1 MKKEMKQVLW
11 VVALFVILMTATG
24 NLVSA
29 AGFDWS
35 DDTFGNACKK
45 VYSVSFRSGGGASSA
60 IYKKLEKKQKYGSMI
75 TIPKVPQV
83 PAGYQAEGWSLKKG
97 GAEARYKPGKKYFV
111 KRNVTFYAV
120 IKKKNNP
127 KLILHRNDGDIYKI
141 IQAPSGKLKLPV
153 MANEENYTFLGWSTR
168 AGQKTAPR
176 YEAGQVITV
185 SGTMHLYAVRFWRY
199 QEPNLVRNS
208 FHYPEN
214 YERIIFVG
222 DSRTEG
228 IRDAVG
234 DDSVWSC
241 LSGKGYDWMV
251 QTGVPQIEDEI
262 EKNTAIIFLMGVND
276 PFNVNNYIN
285 YINEKAYEWAAIG
298 AQTYFVSVG
307 PVEKDPYITNAQIES
322 FNTSMENNLSGVKY
336 IDVYTHL
343 VENGY
348 ATVDGLHYPAN
359 VSIEIYNYILENL
372 EEVRSGIWG

>member
-45 VYSVSFRSGGGASSA
+45 VYSVSFRSGGGVSSA
-60 IYKKLEKKQKYGSMI
+60 IYEKLEKKQKYGSMI

-185 SGTMHLYAVRFWRY
+185 
-199 QEPNLVRNS
+199 
-208 FHYPEN
+208 
-214 YERIIFVG
+214 I
-222 DSRTEG
+222 
-228 IRDAVG
+228 
-234 DDSVWSC
+234 
-241 LSGKGYDWMV
+241 
-251 QTGVPQIEDEI
+251 
-262 EKNTAIIFLMGVND
+262 
-276 PFNVNNYIN
+276 
-285 YINEKAYEWAAIG
+285 
-298 AQTYFVSVG
+298 
-307 PVEKDPYITNAQIES
+307 
-322 FNTSMENNLSGVKY
+322 
-336 IDVYTHL
+336 
-343 VENGY
+343 
-348 ATVDGLHYPAN
+348 
-359 VSIEIYNYILENL
+359 
-372 EEVRSGIWG
+372 

>member
-1 MKKEMKQVLW
+1 MIGCTGCGSSGEKEGQAEAAGPSKPSKAPEIAQEMPEEVT
-11 VVALFVILMTATG
+11 VVRPSVTPSLSPEPTAVAAS
-24 NLVSA
+24 VSA
-29 AGFDWS
+29 
-35 DDTFGNACKK
+35 
-45 VYSVSFRSGGGASSA
+45 VSATPKISSMTE
-60 IYKKLEKKQKYGSMI
+60 ISTTPVVSI
-75 TIPKVPQV
+75 TPTSEI
-83 PAGYQAEGWSLKKG
+83 
-97 GAEARYKPGKKYFV
+97 
-111 KRNVTFYAV
+111 T
-120 IKKKNNP
+120 
-127 KLILHRNDGDIYKI
+127 
-141 IQAPSGKLKLPV
+141 QAPTITPAKRKPEQSSEEGTLSRPDHPDTVTNDKL
-153 MANEENYTFLGWSTR
+153 
-168 AGQKTAPR
+168 
-176 YEAGQVITV
+176 
-185 SGTMHLYAVRFWRY
+185 
-199 QEPNLVRNS
+199 
-208 FHYPEN
+208 
-214 YERIIFVG
+214 IFVG

-336 IDVYTHL
+336 IDVYTYL

>member
-1 MKKEMKQVLW
+1 MPEEVT
-11 VVALFVILMTATG
+11 VVRPSITPSLSPEPTA
-24 NLVSA
+24 VSA
-29 AGFDWS
+29 
-35 DDTFGNACKK
+35 
-45 VYSVSFRSGGGASSA
+45 SVTAASATPEIS
-60 IYKKLEKKQKYGSMI
+60 SMTEISTTPVVSI
-75 TIPKVPQV
+75 TPLPEMSPVP
-83 PAGYQAEGWSLKKG
+83 
-97 GAEARYKPGKKYFV
+97 
-111 KRNVTFYAV
+111 T
-120 IKKKNNP
+120 IT
-127 KLILHRNDGDIYKI
+127 
-141 IQAPSGKLKLPV
+141 QAPTITPAKRKSEQTSEEGTLSRPDHPDTVTNDKL
-153 MANEENYTFLGWSTR
+153 
-168 AGQKTAPR
+168 
-176 YEAGQVITV
+176 
-185 SGTMHLYAVRFWRY
+185 
-199 QEPNLVRNS
+199 
-208 FHYPEN
+208 
-214 YERIIFVG
+214 IFVG

-348 ATVDGLHYPAN
+348 DTVDGLHYPAN

>member
-1 MKKEMKQVLW
+1 MQCKGKQQSNCCTLPTHVLFKEVY
-11 VVALFVILMTATG
+11 
-24 NLVSA
+24 NLVI
-29 AGFDWS
+29 
-35 DDTFGNACKK
+35 
-45 VYSVSFRSGGGASSA
+45 FR
-60 IYKKLEKKQKYGSMI
+60 KEKKGIRRFGLILICMI
-75 TIPKVPQV
+75 MIGCTGCGNSEEKAQ
-83 PAGYQAEGWSLKKG
+83 QAETAGPSKPSGVPETVQEMTEEVTVVRPSITPSLSPEST
-97 GAEARYKPGKKYFV
+97 AVSTSVTEASATPEINSMTEISTTPV
-111 KRNVTFYAV
+111 VSITPPPEMSPV
-120 IKKKNNP
+120 PTIT
-127 KLILHRNDGDIYKI
+127 
-141 IQAPSGKLKLPV
+141 QAPTITPAKRKSEQSSEEGTLSRPDHPDTVTNDKL
-153 MANEENYTFLGWSTR
+153 
-168 AGQKTAPR
+168 
-176 YEAGQVITV
+176 
-185 SGTMHLYAVRFWRY
+185 
-199 QEPNLVRNS
+199 
-208 FHYPEN
+208 
-214 YERIIFVG
+214 IFVG

-307 PVEKDPYITNAQIES
+307 PVEKDPYITNEQIES

-348 ATVDGLHYPAN
+348 DTVDGLHYPAN

>member
-11 VVALFVILMTATG
+11 VVALFVILMTVTG

-141 IQAPSGKLKLPV
+141 I
-153 MANEENYTFLGWSTR
+153 
-168 AGQKTAPR
+168 
-176 YEAGQVITV
+176 
-185 SGTMHLYAVRFWRY
+185 
-199 QEPNLVRNS
+199 
-208 FHYPEN
+208 
-214 YERIIFVG
+214 
-222 DSRTEG
+222 
-228 IRDAVG
+228 
-234 DDSVWSC
+234 
-241 LSGKGYDWMV
+241 
-251 QTGVPQIEDEI
+251 
-262 EKNTAIIFLMGVND
+262 
-276 PFNVNNYIN
+276 
-285 YINEKAYEWAAIG
+285 
-298 AQTYFVSVG
+298 
-307 PVEKDPYITNAQIES
+307 
-322 FNTSMENNLSGVKY
+322 
-336 IDVYTHL
+336 
-343 VENGY
+343 
-348 ATVDGLHYPAN
+348 
-359 VSIEIYNYILENL
+359 
-372 EEVRSGIWG
+372 

>member
-1 MKKEMKQVLW
+1 MIIFRKEKKGIRWYGWILICVIMLLW
-11 VVALFVILMTATG
+11 TGCGSGREKEGQAEAAGPVRPSKAPEIAQGMPEEVTVVRPSINPSLSPEPTAVSTSVTA
-24 NLVSA
+24 VSA
-29 AGFDWS
+29 TPEIS
-35 DDTFGNACKK
+35 SMTEISTTP
-45 VYSVSFRSGGGASSA
+45 VVS
-60 IYKKLEKKQKYGSMI
+60 I
-75 TIPKVPQV
+75 TPPPEMSPVP
-83 PAGYQAEGWSLKKG
+83 
-97 GAEARYKPGKKYFV
+97 
-111 KRNVTFYAV
+111 T
-120 IKKKNNP
+120 IT
-127 KLILHRNDGDIYKI
+127 
-141 IQAPSGKLKLPV
+141 QAPTITPAKRKSEQSSEEGTLSRPDHPDTVTNDKL
-153 MANEENYTFLGWSTR
+153 
-168 AGQKTAPR
+168 
-176 YEAGQVITV
+176 
-185 SGTMHLYAVRFWRY
+185 
-199 QEPNLVRNS
+199 
-208 FHYPEN
+208 
-214 YERIIFVG
+214 IFVG

>member
-1 MKKEMKQVLW
+1 MILICMIMIGCTGCGSSGEKEGQAEAAGPSKPSKAPEIAQEMPEEVT
-11 VVALFVILMTATG
+11 VVRPSVTPSLSPEPTAVAAS
-24 NLVSA
+24 VSA
-29 AGFDWS
+29 
-35 DDTFGNACKK
+35 
-45 VYSVSFRSGGGASSA
+45 VSATPKISSMTE
-60 IYKKLEKKQKYGSMI
+60 ISTTPVVSI
-75 TIPKVPQV
+75 TPTSEI
-83 PAGYQAEGWSLKKG
+83 
-97 GAEARYKPGKKYFV
+97 
-111 KRNVTFYAV
+111 T
-120 IKKKNNP
+120 
-127 KLILHRNDGDIYKI
+127 
-141 IQAPSGKLKLPV
+141 QAPTITPAKRKPEQSSEEGTLSRPDHPDTVTNDKL
-153 MANEENYTFLGWSTR
+153 
-168 AGQKTAPR
+168 
-176 YEAGQVITV
+176 
-185 SGTMHLYAVRFWRY
+185 
-199 QEPNLVRNS
+199 
-208 FHYPEN
+208 
-214 YERIIFVG
+214 IFVG

-336 IDVYTHL
+336 IDVYTYL